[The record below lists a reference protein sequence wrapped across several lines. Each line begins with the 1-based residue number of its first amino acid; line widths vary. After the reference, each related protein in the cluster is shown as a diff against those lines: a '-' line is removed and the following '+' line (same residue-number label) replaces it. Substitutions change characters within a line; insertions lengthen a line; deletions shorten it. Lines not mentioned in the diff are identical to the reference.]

1 MERLRHPPFRWCI
14 AGGIFVI
21 AHWVAAATTER
32 PNAELRSL
40 LIAAINDADSFDDRY
55 DAEVWLM
62 DMTSR
67 LEPLV
72 ADTGERL
79 KILRLAHAEARRNNL
94 QPELVLAVIHV
105 ESRFDRFAISRAGA
119 RGLMQ
124 IMPFWLE
131 EIGRPQDNLFHIRT
145 NLRLGCTILRY
156 YLDAENG
163 DMVRALARYNGSLGE
178 TWYPQ
183 RVFTALRDYWYR

>member
-1 MERLRHPPFRWCI
+1 MTLKLRDDCFLHDEDRL
-14 AGGIFVI
+14 
-21 AHWVAAATTER
+21 T
-32 PNAELRSL
+32 
-40 LIAAINDADSFDDRY
+40 
-55 DAEVWLM
+55 
-62 DMTSR
+62 
-67 LEPLV
+67 
-72 ADTGERL
+72 
-79 KILRLAHAEARRNNL
+79 HAEARRNNL
-94 QPELVLAVIHV
+94 PPGLVLAVIQV

-124 IMPFWLE
+124 VMPFWLE

-183 RVFTALRDYWYR
+183 RVFTALRNHWYRQ

>member
-1 MERLRHPPFRWCI
+1 
-14 AGGIFVI
+14 
-21 AHWVAAATTER
+21 
-32 PNAELRSL
+32 
-40 LIAAINDADSFDDRY
+40 
-55 DAEVWLM
+55 M

-67 LEPLV
+67 LAPLV
-72 ADTGERL
+72 SNAGERL
-79 KILRLAHAEARRNNL
+79 DILRLAHAEARRNDL
-94 QPELVLAVIHV
+94 QPELVLAVIQV

-131 EIGRPQDNLFHIRT
+131 EVGRPQDNLFKIHT

-156 YLDAENG
+156 YLDAEAG

-178 TWYPQ
+178 TWYAQ
-183 RVFTALRDYWYR
+183 RVFRALRDHWYRQ